1 MLSRST
7 IYLNIMCDPDDVE
20 QRPKRQSLKTKN
32 LIIEKICRVPQS
44 ETTNIHQHTNQNQRI
59 FLEL

>member
-1 MLSRST
+1 MTSNNVQNEKSW
-7 IYLNIMCDPDDVE
+7 
-20 QRPKRQSLKTKN
+20 KTKN

>member
-20 QRPKRQSLKTKN
+20 QRPKRKKLEN
-32 LIIEKICRVPQS
+32 EKF
-44 ETTNIHQHTNQNQRI
+44 NY
-59 FLEL
+59 